1 MKKLIISLIVLF
13 TITLGAMYNAP
24 AQLGNV
30 KQGTT
35 HAVAM
40 NPFNYEM
47 PYVVV
52 DPMSLIPLMP

>member
-1 MKKLIISLIVLF
+1 MKKLLIILIVLF
-13 TITLGAMYNAP
+13 TITLGAMYNTS

-30 KQGTT
+30 KEGTT
-35 HAVAM
+35 YVVCM

-52 DPMSLIPLMP
+52 DPMPVIPLMP